1 MKFRYGAKALI
12 RRRTDNKY
20 LLLWSSKWD
29 ENPRRSQQPDLPGGI
44 VEEGESI
51 TQGLLRE
58 VQEEVG
64 FAISEESLK
73 LVYAFVWNDA
83 DVSTLFQA
91 YFAEI
96 DDLPVTLSWE
106 HERFEWLSAD
116 EVLALEVREPYPTI
130 FHHMRTIGILN

>member
-1 MKFRYGAKALI
+1 MKFRYGAKVVI

-29 ENPRRSQQPDLPGGI
+29 DNPRRSQQPDLPGGI

-51 TQGLLRE
+51 AEGLLRE

-64 FAISEESLK
+64 FALSEDSLK

-96 DDLPVTLSWE
+96 DDMPVTLSWE
-106 HERFEWLSAD
+106 HERYEWLSAE
-116 EVLALEVREPYPTI
+116 EVSALRVREPYPTI
-130 FHHMRTIGILN
+130 FRHMRDIGILT